1 MLEGRHEEVEH
12 QPRQVSRELT
22 AASSRV
28 GLTATNGLFCFFE
41 GRRGL
46 YKLSEDKEKNCLVR
60 ARPGKGRKTYKH
72 EAAMDHCT
80 NG

>member
-12 QPRQVSRELT
+12 QPGQVSRERT
-22 AASSRV
+22 AASSTV
-28 GLTATNGLFCFFE
+28 GFTGLLCFLE